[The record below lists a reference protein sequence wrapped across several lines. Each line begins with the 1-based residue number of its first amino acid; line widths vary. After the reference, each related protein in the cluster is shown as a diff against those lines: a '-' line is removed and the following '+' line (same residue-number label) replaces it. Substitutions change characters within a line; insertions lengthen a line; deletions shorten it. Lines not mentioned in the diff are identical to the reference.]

1 MMYLIILFT
10 ALACVGI
17 ATPLTILALKFLD
30 KPTPTPIA
38 PPAPAIEDLSGPER
52 VERIAR
58 GGRRVPKSF

>member
-1 MMYLIILFT
+1 MMYIIILVT
-10 ALACVGI
+10 ALACVGV

-38 PPAPAIEDLSGPER
+38 PPEPAQEVISGPER

-58 GGRRVPKSF
+58 GGRSVPKSF

>member
-30 KPTPTPIA
+30 KPTPTP
-38 PPAPAIEDLSGPER
+38 PALPEPAQEVISGPER
-52 VERIAR
+52 INKMAQKY
-58 GGRRVPKSF
+58 RR